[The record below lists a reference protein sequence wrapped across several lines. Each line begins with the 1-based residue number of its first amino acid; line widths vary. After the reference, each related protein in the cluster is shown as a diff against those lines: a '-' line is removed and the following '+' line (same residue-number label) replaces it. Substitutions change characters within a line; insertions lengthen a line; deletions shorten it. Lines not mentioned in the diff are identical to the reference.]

1 MPLALIFNNNNNNV
15 DFIRLV
21 GNESSAFK
29 PLREAVGSHRSS
41 TRGAACRDGA
51 LLRGTKS
58 TNTNFGPDCT
68 VYAYHLLKGSLTES
82 CLLHQVDGVFDVG
95 FYTLSNMFVWLL
107 PGPGRAA

>member
-1 MPLALIFNNNNNNV
+1 MPLALIFNNNNNV

-29 PLREAVGSHRSS
+29 PLREAVGSHQSN
-41 TRGAACRDGA
+41 TREQRAGTVPCSGAPKVQTPILDLIVLYMHTTCLRDH
-51 LLRGTKS
+51 
-58 TNTNFGPDCT
+58 F
-68 VYAYHLLKGSLTES
+68 
-82 CLLHQVDGVFDVG
+82 GVFDVG